1 MKISFI
7 DKTLNILN
15 KTDNSYKKEKKT
27 HTGKIQIKCN
37 IKILDKTQ
45 IKEQKHENKIK

>member
-15 KTDNSYKKEKKT
+15 KTDNSYKKRKKIS

-37 IKILDKTQ
+37 RKILDKTQ
-45 IKEQKHENKIK
+45 IKE